1 MQFNKKILK
10 DMAKLCSLSYKKQS
24 EMIGLFGIRPFCN
37 NEHPL
42 YLCKNTPKLH
52 SSSGKNDC
60 QVYTTLYDNKFV
72 AVFRG
77 TESGRDVLT
86 DLNMTR
92 MLMDLD
98 NIEKNKRPL
107 VHWGFLRKFRTVDK
121 KINIAL
127 KEYVDNK
134 EIEAKDK
141 NIIFCGHSFGGAI
154 SSLGCLEFSQKYK
167 YSKIPIHS
175 VTFGSSKVGNST
187 FAKLFNNNI
196 KTSYRFVIDNDP
208 VPFVLSSFKFSH
220 VDGYVGLN
228 IDSQSNNIGKKFLRK
243 SRNFLKSIGLG
254 NTYVPINAPNR
265 NMDSYIKCLEN
276 LQL

>member
-1 MQFNKKILK
+1 MQCCFLFEGIGT
-10 DMAKLCSLSYKKQS
+10 KLCNICSKTPKEIENLY
-24 EMIGLFGIRPFCN
+24 
-37 NEHPL
+37 NERHLDENKNPL
-42 YLCKNTPKLH
+42 GLCKNVPKLH
-52 SSSGKNDC
+52 SSSNNNDC
-60 QVYTTLYDNKFV
+60 EVYTTLYDNKFV
-72 AVFRG
+72 AVFPR

-92 MLMDLD
+92 LVMELD
-98 NIEKNKRPL
+98 NIEENKRPL

-228 IDSQSNNIGKKFLRK
+228 IDSQSNNIGKK
-243 SRNFLKSIGLG
+243 SI
-254 NTYVPINAPNR
+254 NI
-265 NMDSYIKCLEN
+265 
-276 LQL
+276 Q